1 MLYVYVTY
9 DVVLYIYFLVCSNYL
24 ANYFFSREPI
34 NCANKLEKGAH
45 VERIA

>member
-1 MLYVYVTY
+1 MYMLHMILYYI
-9 DVVLYIYFLVCSNYL
+9 YIYFLVCSNYL
-24 ANYFFSREPI
+24 PNYIFSREPI

>member
-1 MLYVYVTY
+1 MYMLHMILCYTY
-9 DVVLYIYFLVCSNYL
+9 IFFVCSNYL
-24 ANYFFSREPI
+24 ANYFLSRGPI